1 MPTELDDLRAQL
13 AAERAAHA
21 AEVAGLRKH
30 LSTVL
35 GILPQDFRGSTF
47 WEEDDGYFVE
57 HQWHKEARAALAANP
72 SPLVAAVEQIAKAV
86 EATICGSCGNRI
98 GWQGEFDAAQK
109 RLGRDDWR
117 TCSGCQSTR
126 AALAA
131 YRAALGEADA

>member
-1 MPTELDDLRAQL
+1 MPTLNE
-13 AAERAAHA
+13 A
-21 AEVAGLRKH
+21 AEVLRLRAALRKAEAH
-30 LSTVL
+30 MTNPK
-35 GILPQDFRGSTF
+35 GGRGCVCRCSVI
-47 WEEDDGYFVE
+47 DGHTGDCPVI
-57 HQWHKEARAALAANP
+57 AALAADP
-72 SPLVAAVEQIAKAV
+72 GPLVAAVEQIAKAV

-131 YRAALGEADA
+131 YHAALGGTDEPR